1 VILNFVAAARP
12 ETKLT
17 ASDIKEAKFS
27 EVRGEL
33 GQVSTVEIKI
43 LLACALLNG
52 VAQDCQSSKF
62 REALALMTIST

>member
-1 VILNFVAAARP
+1 
-12 ETKLT
+12 
-17 ASDIKEAKFS
+17 
-27 EVRGEL
+27 
-33 GQVSTVEIKI
+33 VEIRI